1 MLQIKHREIEFRSS
15 YLRLMNE
22 CEWKKSEK
30 CFIEKLLK

>member
-22 CEWKKSEK
+22 CEWKKIGK
-30 CFIEKLLK
+30 VFYRKTT